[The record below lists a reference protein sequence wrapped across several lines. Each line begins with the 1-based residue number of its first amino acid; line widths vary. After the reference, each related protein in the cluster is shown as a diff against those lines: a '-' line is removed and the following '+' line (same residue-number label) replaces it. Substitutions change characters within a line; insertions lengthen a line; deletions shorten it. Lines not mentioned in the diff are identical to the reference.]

1 MKLSKRDKRILR
13 IGGVVSGVILVVMYV
28 IIPFVEYLNDM
39 DEKKNMLETQL
50 MRMVQNISAEDVYQ
64 QGLLEMQD
72 EADALLAVLPEGQD
86 AESAGR
92 ELMRIINSLA
102 EEREIEVSRIT
113 PSKNPERF
121 DLEAV
126 KKNPLLARFLK
137 IKVTASLSCRPDHL
151 ASLLMA
157 LENYDKYLVVE
168 KLEIRAWGVKADKII
183 KPNITLATLIYQPAV
198 AENPADTSS

>member
-13 IGGVVSGVILVVMYV
+13 IGGVVSGMILVVMYL
-28 IIPFVEYLNDM
+28 IIPFVGYLNDM
-39 DEKKNMLETQL
+39 DDRKNLLEAQL
-50 MRMVQNISAEDVYQ
+50 LRMVQNISAEELYQ
-64 QGLLEMQD
+64 QGLLEMKD
-72 EADALLAVLPEGQD
+72 EADALLAALPEAQD

-121 DLEAV
+121 DLEEV

-151 ASLLMA
+151 ASLLLA
-157 LENYDKYLVVE
+157 LENYDRYLVVE

-198 AENPADTSS
+198 EENATGNPS